1 MADEMTKP
9 RCRGCRRILV
19 ESQDLFQ
26 WFGPPT
32 QTPED
37 DGGWWH
43 LRCHQDRYMET
54 SAARNKYRC
63 DYPNAPCTC
72 GGAHGENM

>member
-1 MADEMTKP
+1 MGGVTKAMAEEMTKP

-19 ESQDLFQ
+19 EGQDLFQ

-37 DGGWWH
+37 DEGWWH
-43 LRCHQDRYMET
+43 LRCHQDRHSE
-54 SAARNKYRC
+54 SAGERNKRGLWKAQ
-63 DYPNAPCTC
+63 DET
-72 GGAHGENM
+72 